1 MKTVWTNDINS
12 EPYRDALSIRKEVFV
27 KEQGISLDIEV
38 DKYEADCLHMVG
50 YDADN
55 KPVFTARL
63 LAMTPN
69 TVKLQR
75 VAIVE
80 AYRGQGLGHEL
91 MAEVEAKAAQENYS
105 QIILGA
111 QKQVTGFYEA
121 MGYNIMDTPEYLD
134 AGIIHV
140 DMQKSLSFTNEYTI

>member
-27 KEQGISLDIEV
+27 EEQGISLDREI

-55 KPVFTARL
+55 KPVYTARL
-63 LAMTPN
+63 LALTPN

-91 MAEVEAKAAQENYS
+91 MAEVEAKAALENYS

-111 QKQVTGFYEA
+111 QTQVTGFYEA
-121 MGYNIMDTPEYLD
+121 MGYEIMDTPEYLD

-140 DMQKSLSFTNEYTI
+140 DMQKSISFTNEYTI